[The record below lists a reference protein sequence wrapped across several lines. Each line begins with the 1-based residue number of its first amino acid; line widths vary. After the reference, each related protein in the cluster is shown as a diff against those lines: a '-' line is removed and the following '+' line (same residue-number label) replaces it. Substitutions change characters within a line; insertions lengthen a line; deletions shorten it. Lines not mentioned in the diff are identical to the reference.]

1 MEAGGSKKPGCKD
14 GRRLGWHAKYWSRH
28 AEPSHGRLQAE
39 SEYEFSY
46 KKLSSKTEEVA
57 AILVLAAHAL
67 QPAAI
72 TPAWWAPWP

>member
-1 MEAGGSKKPGCKD
+1 MAEGWD
-14 GRRLGWHAKYWSRH
+14 GTRNTGACAHR

-39 SEYEFSY
+39 SEPEFSN

-57 AILVLAAHAL
+57 AILVLAAHSL

-72 TPAWWAPWP
+72 TPTWWAPWP